1 MALTRGRGASGAPA
15 PFLTALPSQGGEQ
28 KRKCRG
34 IAPWFPAFSRTN
46 TQAYNSFCSMAAHHV
61 PISAETV
68 LCCDLSTVYFEG
80 VFLPL
85 LEKIRGEK
93 LL

>member
-1 MALTRGRGASGAPA
+1 MVLTRGRGGKWGTSP
-15 PFLTALPSQGGEQ
+15 LSHSSTLPGGREE
-28 KRKCRG
+28 KCRG

-46 TQAYNSFCSMAAHHV
+46 TQAYNLFCSMAAHHV

-80 VFLPL
+80 VFMPL